1 MFYIFINKQFPNM
14 IDQDLKNVNKS
25 FVKNGNSHTYLDNG
39 GWLDDLGD
47 AHQTTSIETPIN
59 PEKLYKSDAEKIS
72 KIQHHFKEIMELLG
86 MDLTDDSLKGTPARV
101 AKMYVKEIFNGLN
114 PKNMPDISLFEN
126 KFGYKE
132 LLIEKNI
139 TVQSFCEHHFLP
151 IVGKAH
157 IAYKPGDKVIG
168 LSKLN
173 RIVDYYSRRP
183 QVQERLTRQ
192 IAETLR
198 EVLETESVAVYIEAV
213 HFCVQARGIEHQG
226 CTTITTDFGGD
237 FKKEQVKQ
245 SFYQSIQTKI

>member
-1 MFYIFINKQFPNM
+1 M
-14 IDQDLKNVNKS
+14 V
-25 FVKNGNSHTYLDNG
+25 
-39 GWLDDLGD
+39 
-47 AHQTTSIETPIN
+47 
-59 PEKLYKSDAEKIS
+59 
-72 KIQHHFKEIMELLG
+72 KIQHHFKEIMETLG
-86 MDLTDDSLKGTPARV
+86 MDLSDDSLKGTPGRV
-101 AKMYVKEIFNGLN
+101 AKMFVKEIFSGLI
-114 PKNMPDISLFEN
+114 PKNMPDMSLFEN

-132 LLIEKNI
+132 VLLEKNI

-151 IVGKAH
+151 IIGKAH

-198 EVLETESVAVYIEAV
+198 QVLETDSVAVYIEAV

-226 CTTITTDFGGD
+226 CTTVTSDFGGD
-237 FKKEQVKQ
+237 FKKENVKHA
-245 SFYQSIQTKI
+245 FYQSIQTKI

>member
-1 MFYIFINKQFPNM
+1 M
-14 IDQDLKNVNKS
+14 IDQDLKNLNEPLK
-25 FVKNGNSHTYLDNG
+25 KNGTNQTYLVEDSI
-39 GWLDDLGD
+39 WLDELGD
-47 AHQTTSIETPIN
+47 SHQTTSIETPVN
-59 PEKLYKSDAEKIS
+59 TEYLNKSDAEKMV
-72 KIQHHFKEIMELLG
+72 KIQHHFKEIMETLG
-86 MDLTDDSLKGTPARV
+86 MDLSDDSLQGTPARV
-101 AKMYVKEIFNGLN
+101 AKMFVKEIFSGLS
-114 PKNMPDISLFEN
+114 PKNMPDMSLFEN

-132 LLIEKNI
+132 VLLEKNI

-151 IVGKAH
+151 IIGKAH

-198 EVLETESVAVYIEAV
+198 QVLETDSVAVYIEAV

-226 CTTITTDFGGD
+226 CTTVTSDFGGD
-237 FKKEQVKQ
+237 FKKENVRQP
-245 SFYQSIQTKI
+245 FYQSIQTKI

>member
-1 MFYIFINKQFPNM
+1 M
-14 IDQDLKNVNKS
+14 IDQDLKNLS
-25 FVKNGNSHTYLDNG
+25 EPLIKNGNTHSYLDNG
-39 GWLDDLGD
+39 SWLDEFGD
-47 AHQTTSIETPIN
+47 SHQTTSIETPIN
-59 PEKLYKSDAEKIS
+59 EDYLNKSDAEKLS
-72 KIQHHFKEIMELLG
+72 KIQHHFKEIMITLG
-86 MDLTDDSLKGTPARV
+86 MDISDDSLKGTPGRV
-101 AKMYVKEIFNGLN
+101 AKMFVKEIFSGLN
-114 PKNMPDISLFEN
+114 PKNMPDISLFDN

-132 LLIEKNI
+132 ILIEKNI

-151 IVGKAH
+151 IIGKAH
-157 IAYKPGDKVIG
+157 IAYKPNNKVIG

-173 RIVDYYSRRP
+173 RVVDYYSRRP

-198 EVLETESVAVYIEAV
+198 QVLETESVAVFIEAV
-213 HFCVQARGIEHQG
+213 HFCVQSRGIEHQG

>member
-1 MFYIFINKQFPNM
+1 M
-14 IDQDLKNVNKS
+14 IDQDLKNLNEPL
-25 FVKNGNSHTYLDNG
+25 VKNGNTHSYLDNG
-39 GWLDDLGD
+39 SWLDELGD
-47 AHQTTSIETPIN
+47 SHQTTSIETPVN
-59 PEKLYKSDAEKIS
+59 TENLNKSDAEKLT
-72 KIQHHFKEIMELLG
+72 KIQYHFKEIMETLG
-86 MDLTDDSLKGTPARV
+86 MDLTDDSLKGTPGRV
-101 AKMYVKEIFNGLN
+101 AKMFVKEIFSGLN

-132 LLIEKNI
+132 ILIEKNI

-151 IVGKAH
+151 IIGKAH
-157 IAYKPGDKVIG
+157 IAYKPGNKVIG

-198 EVLETESVAVYIEAV
+198 QVLETDSVAVYIEAV

-226 CTTITTDFGGD
+226 CTTVTTDFGGD
-237 FKKEQVKQ
+237 FKKEQGKH

>member
-1 MFYIFINKQFPNM
+1 M
-14 IDQDLKNVNKS
+14 IDQDLKNLNEPL
-25 FVKNGNSHTYLDNG
+25 VKNGNTHSYLDNG
-39 GWLDDLGD
+39 SWLDELGD
-47 AHQTTSIETPIN
+47 SHQTTSIETPVN
-59 PEKLYKSDAEKIS
+59 TENLNKSDAEKLT
-72 KIQHHFKEIMELLG
+72 KIQYHFKEIMETLG
-86 MDLTDDSLKGTPARV
+86 MDLTDDSLKGTPGRV
-101 AKMYVKEIFNGLN
+101 AKMFVKEIFSGLN
-114 PKNMPDISLFEN
+114 PKNMPEISLFEN

-132 LLIEKNI
+132 ILIEKNI

-151 IVGKAH
+151 IIGKAH
-157 IAYKPGDKVIG
+157 IAYKPGNKVIG

-198 EVLETESVAVYIEAV
+198 QVLETDSVAVYIEAV

-226 CTTITTDFGGD
+226 CTTVTTDFGGD
-237 FKKEQVKQ
+237 FKKEQGKH